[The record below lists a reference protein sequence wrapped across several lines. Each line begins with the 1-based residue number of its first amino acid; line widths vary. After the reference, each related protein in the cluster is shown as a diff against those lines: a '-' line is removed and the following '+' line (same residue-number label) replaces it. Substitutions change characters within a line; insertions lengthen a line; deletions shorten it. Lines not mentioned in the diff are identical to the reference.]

1 MILKRITILFLLSSL
16 TVNAMGQD
24 SIRTD
29 GNTINYKDNDE
40 KSLLSSSLNETISYK
55 VTVYERNPKNYKVI
69 KAISGV
75 YDDDSKNIKELANK
89 NKYRKVIS
97 YDVNDGYTKLNKFK
111 NSMELS
117 SEYNEYILSKSF
129 VVGVSKVNEFI
140 YDISLQEFK
149 VTKGDNKKIEWTYG
163 IINRVFVGYDQS
175 YRLEILDKGN
185 ISHVYLIKF

>member
-75 YDDDSKNIKELANK
+75 FDDDSKNIKELANK

>member
-1 MILKRITILFLLSSL
+1 MSSL

-75 YDDDSKNIKELANK
+75 FDDDSKNIKELANK

-175 YRLEILDKGN
+175 YRLNSCAE
-185 ISHVYLIKF
+185 

>member
-1 MILKRITILFLLSSL
+1 MILKRITTLFLLSSL

-75 YDDDSKNIKELANK
+75 FDDDSKNIKELANK